1 MIRAVFV
8 PDGAEPPPEFAGQ
21 FHQLRMRATY
31 DPATGKLTCASPGT
45 HFGGDIRAEWHP
57 DEVPGSKQGGGSTG
71 SDSSARGIGQSSAE
85 SSAGSRS
92 DPDRRAAASSAPEEG
107 RSDPD
112 NQVGSWLDRYRPPST
127 SRFGVTPFTGQ
138 AWLGNAAAKP
148 VSPSRVFPQAGGKIA
163 SDASMADSEA
173 AAPLN
178 TGSTVPPTA
187 SAQDTP
193 TPAEPLERNLYAYVG
208 NDPTNSVDPSGLS
221 SEGKLD
227 GGGSFQTAQLAPAG
241 PVPLPLP
248 PVFLPGTLENN
259 DFVNSTIRAG
269 KAITGAIGDILNT
282 EQSDESPGQTP
293 SAGNLKPASKGDLQ
307 AAAEADGYATIEEWK
322 QQELQLDSRSNL
334 VKDAAGNL
342 YSVPTLGGGSPQPL
356 GVKLPR

>member
-1 MIRAVFV
+1 
-8 PDGAEPPPEFAGQ
+8 
-21 FHQLRMRATY
+21 MRATY

-227 GGGSFQTAQLAPAG
+227 GGGSFQTAQLAPLDRFPFPCRRSSCRELLRTTTSSTRRSGRARRSL
-241 PVPLPLP
+241 VRSAIFSIRSSRTRVLAKRLPREISSQP
-248 PVFLPGTLENN
+248 PRGTYKQ
-259 DFVNSTIRAG
+259 R
-269 KAITGAIGDILNT
+269 
-282 EQSDESPGQTP
+282 PRQTAMRLLRNG
-293 SAGNLKPASKGDLQ
+293 S
-307 AAAEADGYATIEEWK
+307 
-322 QQELQLDSRSNL
+322 SRSCSLIPDPISSRMPPGIYTAFRRLEEAVLNPW
-334 VKDAAGNL
+334 V
-342 YSVPTLGGGSPQPL
+342 
-356 GVKLPR
+356 